1 MILGCIK
8 VLARGKPLSS
18 IVSALELCFELLP
31 WFLPVMDGGLE
42 GALFMLFVITT
53 EKQTRT
59 DPCLG
64 GFHTKEVARPGL
76 RQADTKAFAFR
87 FFSLPLQL
95 SAGPTESREWHK
107 IYSNNARLICP
118 VLCSSYDVPGTCGT
132 QNVLGIWNNRRMN
145 GSNKKQYCNA
155 EGPKCPLKTTQS
167 QRWFS
172 WFSKDANSQPALP
185 LASWSISLHPPSQ
198 FSSKF

>member
-76 RQADTKAFAFR
+76 RLTPKPLPFAF
-87 FFSLPLQL
+87 FLCHFNSQL
-95 SAGPTESREWHK
+95 GPQSPENGINYTVIMPW
-107 IYSNNARLICP
+107 LICP

-172 WFSKDANSQPALP
+172 WFSKDANSQPALL

>member
-1 MILGCIK
+1 MDTVRSSPLWMLKFLGQMILGCIK

-76 RQADTKAFAFR
+76 RLTPKPLPFAF
-87 FFSLPLQL
+87 F
-95 SAGPTESREWHK
+95 
-107 IYSNNARLICP
+107 
-118 VLCSSYDVPGTCGT
+118 LCH
-132 QNVLGIWNNRRMN
+132 
-145 GSNKKQYCNA
+145 
-155 EGPKCPLKTTQS
+155 
-167 QRWFS
+167 F
-172 WFSKDANSQPALP
+172 NSQLGPQSPENGIKYTVIMPGSSVL
-185 LASWSISLHPPSQ
+185 
-198 FSSKF
+198 FSVVAMMYPGPVEHRMS